1 MSDSLPAG
9 ITAVLADD
17 HNIVREGLAA
27 LCSLHGIRVL
37 GQCADGRAAVD
48 TIGSLHPDVAVLD
61 MNMPVFDGVE
71 VVRRLRGQGC
81 PSRLIILSISC
92 DAATLRD
99 ALRAGADAYLLKDS
113 PSHDLIEAI
122 QCVRDG
128 GIYISPLLRRSGILM
143 AGDQPPTDD
152 PLAALSPREV
162 EVFSHLVNGLR
173 AKDIAELLNISPK
186 TVDTYRASLMR
197 KLNVRDLVGLVK
209 FAIGCKLTSTSA
221 NGRQERN

>member
-1 MSDSLPAG
+1 MSESLPTG
-9 ITAVLADD
+9 ITVVLADD

-27 LCSLHGIRVL
+27 LCSLHNIHVL
-37 GQCADGRAAVD
+37 GQCADGPSAVE
-48 TIGSLHPDVAVLD
+48 TIGSLRPDVAILD

-71 VVRRLRGQGC
+71 VVRRLRAQGC

-92 DAATLRD
+92 DTNTLRD
-99 ALRAGADAYLLKDS
+99 SLRAGADAYLLKDS
-113 PSHDLIEAI
+113 PSQDLIEAI

-128 GIYISPLLRRSGILM
+128 GLYVSPLLRRADILTGGEQ
-143 AGDQPPTDD
+143 APTDD

-209 FAIGCKLTSTSA
+209 FAIGRKLTSTSA
-221 NGRQERN
+221 NAR